1 MLVGK
6 IRRSRSLSF
15 RVRLYYIFGVTCVMR
30 FFKSIV
36 LFIVFCMFTTISNV
50 AVSAEGPMDQLRPT
64 LDSLL
69 EILVDPALKGD
80 EHKVER
86 RGKIMGTIK
95 HGFDFRE
102 MSKRVLGKTWREI
115 NDGQKDHFT
124 KLMTDLLENAYIGK
138 LENYSGQKLDFVGEK
153 IRNKRAQVSTTVE
166 NNGVKI
172 PVHYIMQQKG
182 EKWMVYDINIE
193 GVSLVR
199 NYMQQFKSIV
209 RRDKYEGLVKVL
221 EEKNRSF

>member
-1 MLVGK
+1 MKFRIVILLFYSLMIGLVASEAMCAAK
-6 IRRSRSLSF
+6 
-15 RVRLYYIFGVTCVMR
+15 
-30 FFKSIV
+30 
-36 LFIVFCMFTTISNV
+36 
-50 AVSAEGPMDQLRPT
+50 GPTEQLRPT

-69 EILVDPALKGD
+69 ELLVDPALKGA
-80 EHKVER
+80 ERKAER

-102 MSKRVLGKTWREI
+102 MSRRVLGKTWREI
-115 NDGQKDHFT
+115 SEEDRNHFT

-138 LENYSGQKLDFVGEK
+138 LENYSGQKLEFTGERVK
-153 IRNKRAQVSTTVE
+153 NKRAQVSTTVE

-172 PVHYIMQQKG
+172 PVHYIMQEKN

-221 EEKNRSF
+221 EEKNKSF